1 MKKKKKLPLDAVRAL
16 LIQGLYLEE
25 VARVTGY
32 RTQELSIMNQ
42 IWGLRRKR
50 GPKVGWKKGL
60 SA

>member
-16 LIQGLYLEE
+16 LAQGMYLKEI
-25 VARVTGY
+25 ARVTGY
-32 RTQELSIMNQ
+32 AQPELSLMNQ

-60 SA
+60 E

>member
-1 MKKKKKLPLDAVRAL
+1 MKRKKKLPLEAVKAL
-16 LIQGLYLEE
+16 LIQGLYLQE

-32 RTQELSIMNQ
+32 SKPELSLMNQ

-60 SA
+60 Q